1 MKVSGLIGEREKGKM
16 AKSSFKHE
24 HPLGLFLTVSMYW
37 VY

>member
-1 MKVSGLIGEREKGKM
+1 M

-24 HPLGLFLTVSMYW
+24 HPLGSFLTVLVDW